1 MATARAAG
9 SSLMAPPTV
18 AGKAALCNARP
29 MPRPRREPSPDERQ
43 ATLPLAKAPARRA
56 TPTPEAIA
64 KAVTDRDPSP
74 VGMPELAAITLRL
87 ALPRAVLER
96 LRARAIREGRKL
108 EALVQE
114 ILEGAA
120 R

>member
-1 MATARAAG
+1 
-9 SSLMAPPTV
+9 
-18 AGKAALCNARP
+18 
-29 MPRPRREPSPDERQ
+29 MPRPRREPSPDDRQ

-56 TPTPEAIA
+56 MPTPEAIA
-64 KAVTDRDPSP
+64 KTITDRDPSP

-96 LRARAIREGRKL
+96 LRARAIREHRKL

-114 ILEGAA
+114 ILEEAA
-120 R
+120 AEPVASPHPLRGSR

>member
-1 MATARAAG
+1 
-9 SSLMAPPTV
+9 
-18 AGKAALCNARP
+18 

-43 ATLPLAKAPARRA
+43 AALPLAKAPARRA

-64 KAVTDRDPSP
+64 KTVTDRDPSP
-74 VGMPELAAITLRL
+74 VGMPELAMITLRL
-87 ALPRAVLER
+87 ALPRVVLER
-96 LRARAIREGRKL
+96 LRARALREGRNL

-120 R
+120 TERTTRPRAGG

>member
-1 MATARAAG
+1 
-9 SSLMAPPTV
+9 
-18 AGKAALCNARP
+18 
-29 MPRPRREPSPDERQ
+29 MPRPRRELSPDERQ

-96 LRARAIREGRKL
+96 LRARALREQRKL

-120 R
+120 TERSARPRAGG

>member
-1 MATARAAG
+1 
-9 SSLMAPPTV
+9 
-18 AGKAALCNARP
+18 
-29 MPRPRREPSPDERQ
+29 MPRPRREPTPDDRQ
-43 ATLPLAKAPARRA
+43 AALPLAKAPARRA

-64 KAVTDRDPSP
+64 KTVTDRDPSP

-87 ALPRAVLER
+87 ALPRAALER
-96 LRARAIREGRKL
+96 LRARALREGRRL

-120 R
+120 TEPSAFRRSSG

>member
-1 MATARAAG
+1 
-9 SSLMAPPTV
+9 
-18 AGKAALCNARP
+18 
-29 MPRPRREPSPDERQ
+29 MPRLRRESSPDDRQ

-64 KAVTDRDPSP
+64 KTVTDRDPSP
-74 VGMPELAAITLRL
+74 VGMPDRAAITLRL
-87 ALPRAVLER
+87 SLPRAALER
-96 LRARAIREGRKL
+96 LRARAIREQRKF

-120 R
+120 TDASASRRSSG